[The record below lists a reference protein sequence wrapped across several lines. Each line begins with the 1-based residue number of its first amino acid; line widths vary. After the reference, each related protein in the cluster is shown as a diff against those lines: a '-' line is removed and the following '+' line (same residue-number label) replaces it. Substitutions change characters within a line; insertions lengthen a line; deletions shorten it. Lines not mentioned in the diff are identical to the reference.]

1 MKQQGRKPK
10 TGMARLME
18 LAATKKPLMLGAV
31 VLSAL
36 ASIVSF
42 LPYLAIYFIVREIL
56 NVWPD
61 TAALNS
67 AQLFRY
73 GWYAFGGTVANILL
87 YFLALVCSHLAAFGT
102 LYELKVNFATH
113 LAKVPLGFHVMI
125 GSGKL
130 RKIMDENIEKIEG
143 FIAHQL
149 PDIVAAFV
157 APVVMIIILLG
168 VDWRF
173 GLAVLAGVM
182 IAFIMQ
188 MTMYGKEGAKVMMDK
203 YQKSIANLNNASVE
217 YIRGISVVKA
227 FKRV

>member
-1 MKQQGRKPK
+1 
-10 TGMARLME
+10 
-18 LAATKKPLMLGAV
+18 
-31 VLSAL
+31 
-36 ASIVSF
+36 
-42 LPYLAIYFIVREIL
+42 
-56 NVWPD
+56 
-61 TAALNS
+61 
-67 AQLFRY
+67 
-73 GWYAFGGTVANILL
+73 
-87 YFLALVCSHLAAFGT
+87 
-102 LYELKVNFATH
+102 
-113 LAKVPLGFHVMI
+113 
-125 GSGKL
+125 
-130 RKIMDENIEKIEG
+130 
-143 FIAHQL
+143 
-149 PDIVAAFV
+149 V